1 MIDYT
6 LKLEDKKTFILNYEI
21 KDNEIIVHLADG
33 NTYIVPYTKDNEKKV
48 LDTMEKQVATK
59 SNDFKNQQLEKTWTA
74 TKFMVGVAIALIL
87 SLLTLSGIY
96 LAVAIG
102 IFTMSEIL
110 AVVKFN
116 KIDAKIKDVNKNS
129 SYYKNE
135 LDLNKELAT
144 NKNILNKVNEKTKE
158 YVTSI
163 LNNNEKLD
171 INKIDKIPSED
182 IMKMIE
188 NLESAKKLDFDFPVN
203 EEEKEEVEEEKPV
216 VLTKVM

>member
-6 LKLEDKKTFILNYEI
+6 LNFEDKKTFILNYEI
-21 KDNEIIVHLADG
+21 KDNEIIVHLADD

-48 LDTMEKQVATK
+48 LDTMKKQVATK
-59 SNDFKNQQLEKTWTA
+59 SNDFKKQQLEKTWTA
-74 TKFMVGVAIALIL
+74 TKFAVGIAIALIL
-87 SLLTLSGIY
+87 SLLVLRGIY

-102 IFTMSEIL
+102 IFTISEVL
-110 AVVKFN
+110 TVVKFN

-135 LDLNKELAT
+135 LDVNKELAT
-144 NKNILNKVNEKTKE
+144 NKNILNNVNEKTKE

-163 LNNNEKLD
+163 LNNNEELD

-188 NLESAKKLDFDFPVN
+188 NLESAKKLDFDFPVT

-216 VLTKVM
+216 VLTKIM